1 MISTRNTH
9 IAGASLIS
17 KLPYD
22 SGMAVC
28 SVLRCTAQTAHV
40 MPMAPPEVGIFEAA
54 VCHEHKHAIDAG
66 AQYTYDTADHVIY
79 MGRDVAAA
87 GHHVVRSIRL
97 SQLETLMPDL
107 GDVPIIAQLACETRG
122 SEERQIVSL
131 VFTQEMALASIDA
144 LVRLVPPHRL
154 VELLGSRLDK

>member
-1 MISTRNTH
+1 
-9 IAGASLIS
+9 LIS

-40 MPMAPPEVGIFEAA
+40 VRMAPPEVGMFEAA
-54 VCHEHKHAIDAG
+54 VCHEHEQAIEAG
-66 AQYTYDTADHVIY
+66 AQYTYDSGDHVIY

-87 GHHVVRSIRL
+87 AHHVVRSIRL

-122 SEERQIVSL
+122 SKERQTVSL

-154 VELLGSRLDK
+154 VELLGSRSTSETEGL